1 VKRLFSEYGSVL
13 ILLLLCGY
21 YSVVTW
27 GEQHPQNPAAGR
39 RLARTIIDQAG
50 PQATVLIVVRGTG
63 ADREFARAIEQ
74 RLQDG
79 GARVLAVAAGQ
90 PGEARQLLAR
100 LGAEH
105 PRIDAIATNHAGS
118 QWRFLQPAGLADIA
132 RESPGLRETRVFRP
146 ASYKWPGFLTRANLV
161 NVINQ
166 NADIA
171 ILAIGM
177 TMVIITAGIDLS
189 VGSLVAFCGV
199 ITAIA
204 IQSLAGGADASV
216 IGLLA
221 CSLLSVLAGAALG
234 TFSGVMVTAM
244 RIPAFVVTLA
254 MMEIARGM
262 ALKTAVAYRSA
273 AGGGAI
279 AGTPEAIS
287 IQAPAFQWLGNGQ
300 LLGVPNPIVLMILLY
315 VIAHFVMSRTAFG
328 RYLYAVGGNPEAA
341 RLSGVP
347 VLGVLIAVYAICGA
361 MAGLAGIVDAS
372 RFMGGRPS
380 AGVLYELRVIAAVVV
395 GGTSLAGGEGRV
407 FGTLIGALI
416 IAVIQNGLNMAGVQ
430 SFDQMIVFGLLILA
444 AVLLDQLKKR
454 SWFTRR
460 TE

>member
-1 VKRLFSEYGSVL
+1 VL
-13 ILLLLCGY
+13 G
-21 YSVVTW
+21 
-27 GEQHPQNPAAGR
+27 
-39 RLARTIIDQAG
+39 
-50 PQATVLIVVRGTG
+50 
-63 ADREFARAIEQ
+63 
-74 RLQDG
+74 
-79 GARVLAVAAGQ
+79 VAAGQ
-90 PGEARQLLAR
+90 PGDARELLAR

-118 QWRFLQPAGLADIA
+118 QWRFLQPASLADLA
-132 RESPGLRETRVFRP
+132 EASSGLRETRVFRP
-146 ASYKWPGFLTRANLV
+146 ASYMWPGFLTRANLL

-204 IQSLAGGADASV
+204 IQSLAGGSDASV

-273 AGGGAI
+273 AA
-279 AGTPEAIS
+279 AAPSPE
-287 IQAPAFQWLGNGQ
+287 
-300 LLGVPNPIVLMILLY
+300 
-315 VIAHFVMSRTAFG
+315 
-328 RYLYAVGGNPEAA
+328 
-341 RLSGVP
+341 
-347 VLGVLIAVYAICGA
+347 
-361 MAGLAGIVDAS
+361 
-372 RFMGGRPS
+372 RP
-380 AGVLYELRVIAAVVV
+380 
-395 GGTSLAGGEGRV
+395 
-407 FGTLIGALI
+407 
-416 IAVIQNGLNMAGVQ
+416 
-430 SFDQMIVFGLLILA
+430 
-444 AVLLDQLKKR
+444 KR
-454 SWFTRR
+454 SRSRRRRSSGWATASCWAFPTRSC
-460 TE
+460 